1 MADTIL
7 GTKSCFQV
15 SPVQSF
21 REYIFLVLV
30 SIEFKPLSSY
40 SVRDLLT
47 TTVPIHYLVVGTYL
61 ACLTVCDGGSVL
73 KNVSHLHL
81 TLSLHNK
88 VSFEYTHIVAL
99 FTVEEAISTYREVR
113 YHV

>member
-1 MADTIL
+1 ML
-7 GTKSCFQV
+7 QV

-21 REYIFLVLV
+21 REYFLLVLI
-30 SIEFKPLSSY
+30 SIEFKPSSSY
-40 SVRDLLT
+40 FVTDLLT
-47 TTVPIHYLVVGTYL
+47 TYLVPTTYL

-81 TLSLHNK
+81 PLSLHNK